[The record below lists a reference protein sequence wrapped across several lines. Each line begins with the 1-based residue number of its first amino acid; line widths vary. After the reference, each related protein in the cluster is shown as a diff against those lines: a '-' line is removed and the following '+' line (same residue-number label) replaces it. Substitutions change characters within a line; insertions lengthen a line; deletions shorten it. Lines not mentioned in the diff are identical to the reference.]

1 MATSLTQEWTGHDV
15 TLGEVEAELARLRDA
30 SAVEGGNPNQRT
42 SVMTH
47 VAWVPPEWLD
57 AAERTLEGL
66 AERHPSRT
74 VILVPCAEES
84 EARLD
89 AEVSVRCFPAG
100 DHAVCGEV
108 IELRLCGSRAAAP
121 ASIVLPLVISDLPVF
136 LRWRGEPPFG
146 EPQWEQLVDVAD
158 RVIVDSSEWPDLP
171 AAYAELAQ
179 VFERVAASDIA
190 WARTPAGRRP
200 LARLCRGERG
210 PDGGA
215 QGGARRS
222 PPRFACPRGGGR
234 AASRDG
240 PQGGEGSFPWTGR
253 GAGRPGVGS
262 KCQRPALRRA
272 GRIRARPDLRRSLRS
287 RRTGLRLALA
297 RGRCTVYVCVRLQHA
312 C

>member
-1 MATSLTQEWTGHDV
+1 VASPLVEDWTGHDV
-15 TLGEVEAELARLRDA
+15 TLGEVEDELARLRDA

-47 VAWVPPEWLD
+47 VAWVPQDWLD

-136 LRWRGEPPFG
+136 LRWRGEPVFG
-146 EPQWEQLVDVAD
+146 EPQWEQLIDVAD
-158 RVIVDSSEWPDLP
+158 RVIVDSAEWSDLSY
-171 AAYAELAQ
+171 AALARA
-179 VFERVAASDIA
+179 FERTAVSDIA
-190 WARTPAGRRP
+190 WARTYPWRVELAEYWPQIKKQEIAIRGPRAEATLLNGWLSARLGRAIPAVEPAGE
-200 LARLCRGERG
+200 LGVRLGGE
-210 PDGGA
+210 DV
-215 QGGARRS
+215 RS
-222 PPRFACPRGGGR
+222 PRDDVLSPSDLLSAELDHFGR
-234 AASRDG
+234 DRIYEEALLATAEN
-240 PQGGEGSFPWTGR
+240 QG
-253 GAGRPGVGS
+253 V
-262 KCQRPALRRA
+262 
-272 GRIRARPDLRRSLRS
+272 
-287 RRTGLRLALA
+287 
-297 RGRCTVYVCVRLQHA
+297 
-312 C
+312 

>member
-1 MATSLTQEWTGHDV
+1 V

-74 VILVPCAEES
+74 VILVPCPEES

-158 RVIVDSSEWPDLP
+158 RVIVDSSEWSNLHYS
-171 AAYAELAQ
+171 ALVRA
-179 VFERVAASDIA
+179 FERTAISDIA
-190 WARTPAGRRP
+190 WSRTHPWRVELAGRWPEIKEQEIWIRGPSAEATLLQGWLGARLNRAIRSVEPAGE
-200 LARLCRGERG
+200 LGIRL
-210 PDGGA
+210 
-215 QGGARRS
+215 
-222 PPRFACPRGGGR
+222 
-234 AASRDG
+234 
-240 PQGGEGSFPWTGR
+240 GGEELPSPREDPLSPSDLLSAELDHFGR
-253 GAGRPGVGS
+253 DRIYEEAVLATAGNEGV
-262 KCQRPALRRA
+262 
-272 GRIRARPDLRRSLRS
+272 
-287 RRTGLRLALA
+287 
-297 RGRCTVYVCVRLQHA
+297 
-312 C
+312 